1 VRAVILDRLA
11 AYEARSILR
20 DVTANVSLLVVEA
33 DPVVSGRLNCEIPC
47 EPVSGLHIIAGNVRQ
62 IASL

>member
-1 VRAVILDRLA
+1 MYKRQ

-20 DVTANVSLLVVEA
+20 DVTANLSLLVVDA